1 VSYALLAM
9 SHSPLLHEVQPS
21 PEVKAEVDAGIAE
34 AQRFVKEFDP
44 DLIINFGPDHYNG
57 FFYNLMPPFCVGYE
71 AFSIGDFG
79 SQAGQLDVP
88 YDLAQSM
95 AQAIIDS
102 GVDTAI
108 SLHMEVDHGAIQPVE
123 LIYGDIAA
131 KPIIPVFVNAVSKP
145 FTPIARIR
153 LLGEAIGAWAAT
165 LDKKVLFIASGGL
178 SHDPPVPRLA
188 EATPEQRAFIAGG
201 GRNLSPEARQARQQR
216 TINTALAFV
225 KGEADIMEL
234 APEWD
239 RELMEILA
247 SGDLSPLDGWAPDWM
262 EQVAGH
268 SAHEVRT
275 WIAGYAALGAIG
287 DYTVQ
292 FSYYRPIKEYIA
304 GFGIT
309 TVTLDAAGTSPANSD
324 VALPTGQF

>member
-1 VSYALLAM
+1 MKGSLPCPTHCSRCRTA
-9 SHSPLLHEVQPS
+9 HCCTRCSPVPKSRPKSRPASPKHE
-21 PEVKAEVDAGIAE
+21 
-34 AQRFVKEFDP
+34 RFVKEFDP

-79 SQAGQLDVP
+79 SQAGPLDVP

-153 LLGEAIGAWAAT
+153 ALGQAIGTWAA
-165 LDKKVLFIASGGL
+165 
-178 SHDPPVPRLA
+178 DPGQEGAVHRLRRAVP
-188 EATPEQRAFIAGG
+188 
-201 GRNLSPEARQARQQR
+201 
-216 TINTALAFV
+216 
-225 KGEADIMEL
+225 
-234 APEWD
+234 
-239 RELMEILA
+239 
-247 SGDLSPLDGWAPDWM
+247 
-262 EQVAGH
+262 
-268 SAHEVRT
+268 
-275 WIAGYAALGAIG
+275 
-287 DYTVQ
+287 
-292 FSYYRPIKEYIA
+292 
-304 GFGIT
+304 
-309 TVTLDAAGTSPANSD
+309 
-324 VALPTGQF
+324 